1 VPRQASGI
9 DVLAVRAGTFRA
21 QAPLIVRGPGSHPV
35 LLVVPAGS
43 WQAANPYD
51 DDGDGL
57 PNTLDRGGPVGLDR
71 PFAGSGLP
79 GGFSRQE
86 APLLAFLDSAGLR
99 YDITTDVTL
108 VRGLPPALEGHRAV
122 VLAGV
127 PRWLPGDEG
136 PRLSNWV
143 NGGGRV
149 LVLGA
154 DALRRTAQLNGNQ
167 LSSPSG
173 PASVDALGDRP
184 VPVAAVGQLLVFRDD
199 RLGLFSGTDGL
210 FTDFGPG
217 ERSEGLGSK
226 VEAAAGPQ
234 EGQPVVVAYALGKG
248 MVIRTGLPEWS
259 ARLGHDDNVNAV
271 TGRAWALLSR

>member
-1 VPRQASGI
+1 
-9 DVLAVRAGTFRA
+9 
-21 QAPLIVRGPGSHPV
+21 V

-79 GGFSRQE
+79 GGFSKQE
-86 APLLAFLDSAGLR
+86 RPLLTYLDRAGLR
-99 YDITTDVTL
+99 YDVTTDVAL
-108 VRGLPPALEGHRAV
+108 ARGAGPAFQSHRGAL
-122 VLAGV
+122 LAGA

-136 PRLSNWV
+136 RRLTAWV
-143 NGGGRV
+143 AGGGRV
-149 LVLGA
+149 LLLGA

-167 LSSPSG
+167 LVHPSG

-184 VPVAAVGQLLVFRDD
+184 APVAAVGQLLVFRDD
-199 RLGLFSGTDGL
+199 KLGLFTGTDGL
-210 FTDFGPG
+210 FTGFGTG

-234 EGQPVVVAYALGKG
+234 EGQPVVVAYTLGKG
-248 MVIRTGLPEWS
+248 LVIRTGLSEWS
-259 ARLGHDDNVNAV
+259 ARLGSDDNVNAV
-271 TGRAWALLSR
+271 TRRAWALLSR